1 MPKIIT
7 INDGGIARQA
17 EVEENRFA
25 AFDNL
30 RHSPQ
35 LLSALAADGM
45 TQGRDAQEA
54 MAFLVSQLAF
64 TESRTFERMYQP
76 MQYEQFLPLDFSAG
90 EWADTIRYEIYDFVG
105 QGKRT
110 SGKGRDINKVD
121 VGMADKSFP
130 VLYGNIGYDYS
141 QEELRR
147 TAYLRRSLPDRKL
160 AAAME
165 GYKRHMN
172 RVGLYGETDSGLTGL
187 FNNSLVPQGSAPTG
201 NWGSASAD
209 NILADVNKLID
220 NIWTNTAY
228 NDLPTTIVMAPAAL
242 SKIASTP
249 RATTTDTTILAWIKA
264 NNVAKQQRGI
274 DIDFQ
279 PGFGLN
285 TAGAGSTRRMVGYVK
300 DPNRLVMHIPLP
312 LRFLAPQLVG
322 LSVDVPGEYKYSGV
336 EIRYP
341 KSAYYMDGI

>member
-1 MPKIIT
+1 MTKIIT
-7 INDGGIARQA
+7 VNDGGIARQV
-17 EVEENRFA
+17 EVDEARFD
-25 AFDNL
+25 AFDSL
-30 RHSPQ
+30 RRYPQ
-35 LLSALAADGM
+35 LANIIGDGIV
-45 TQGRDAQEA
+45 QGRDAQEA

-64 TESRTFERMYQP
+64 TENQVFERKYQP

-121 VGMADKSFP
+121 VGFADKSFQ
-130 VLYGNIGYDYS
+130 VVYGNIGYDYS

-147 TAYLRRSLPDRKL
+147 SAYLRRALPERKL
-160 AAAME
+160 AAAVE

-172 RVGLYGETDSGLTGL
+172 QVGLYGEAESNLSGL
-187 FNNSLVPQGSAPTG
+187 FNNALVPQGSAPTG
-201 NWGSASAD
+201 GWGTASAD
-209 NILADVNKLID
+209 NILKDVNTLIN

-228 NDLPTTIVMAPAAL
+228 NDMPTTIVMAPAAL
-242 SKIASTP
+242 ATIASTP

-264 NNVAKQQRGI
+264 NNIAKQQRGI

-285 TAGAGSTRRMVGYVK
+285 TAGVGSTRRMMGYVK
-300 DPNRLVMHIPLP
+300 SPDRLVMHIPLP
-312 LRFLAPQLVG
+312 LRFLAPQLAG
-322 LSVDVPGEYKYSGV
+322 LSIDVPGEYKYSGV

>member
-1 MPKIIT
+1 MNTKVLT
-7 INDGGIARQA
+7 VNDGGIQRSV
-17 EVEENRFA
+17 EVDVNRFN
-25 AFDNL
+25 AFDSL
-30 RHSPQ
+30 RRDPRFASF
-35 LLSALAADGM
+35 AADGLV
-45 TQGRDAQEA
+45 TGRDAQEA

-64 TESRTFERMYQP
+64 TENQVFERQYQP

-121 VGMADKSFP
+121 IGFADKSFP
-130 VLYGNIGYDYS
+130 VLYGNIGYDYT

-147 TAYLRRSLPDRKL
+147 TAYLRRALPERKL
-160 AAAME
+160 AAAVE

-172 RVGLYGETDSGLTGL
+172 NVGLYGETSSGITGL
-187 FNNSLVPQGSAPTG
+187 FNNALIPQGSAPTG
-201 NWGSASAD
+201 GWGTASAD
-209 NILADVNKLID
+209 NILKDINTLIN

-228 NDLPTTIVMAPAAL
+228 NDMPTTIVMSPAAL
-242 SKIASTP
+242 ATIASTP

-264 NNVAKQQRGI
+264 NNIAKQQRGI

-285 TAGAGSTRRMVGYVK
+285 TAGVGSTRRMVGYVK
-300 DPNRLVMHIPLP
+300 SPDRLVMHIPLP
-312 LRFLAPQLVG
+312 LRFLAPQLQG
-322 LSVDVPGEYKYSGV
+322 LAIDVPGEYKYSGV
-336 EIRYP
+336 EVRYP

>member
-1 MPKIIT
+1 MTKIIT
-7 INDGGIARQA
+7 VNDGGIARQV
-17 EVEENRFA
+17 EVDEARFD
-25 AFDNL
+25 AFDSL
-30 RHSPQ
+30 RRYPQ
-35 LLSALAADGM
+35 LANIIGDGIV
-45 TQGRDAQEA
+45 QGRDAQEA
-54 MAFLVSQLAF
+54 MAFLVRQLAF
-64 TESRTFERMYQP
+64 TENQVFERKYQP

-121 VGMADKSFP
+121 VGFADKSFQ
-130 VLYGNIGYDYS
+130 VVYGNIGYDYS

-147 TAYLRRSLPDRKL
+147 TAYLRRALPERKL
-160 AAAME
+160 AAAVE

-172 RVGLYGETDSGLTGL
+172 QVGLYGESESNLSGL
-187 FNNSLVPQGSAPTG
+187 FNNALVPQGSAPTG
-201 NWGSASAD
+201 NWSGAATAD
-209 NILADVNKLID
+209 QILTDINTLIN

-228 NDLPTTIVMAPAAL
+228 NDMPTTIVMAPAAL
-242 SKIASTP
+242 AKIASTP

-264 NNVAKQQRGI
+264 NNIAKQQRGI

-285 TAGAGSTRRMVGYVK
+285 TAGVGSTRRMMGYVK
-300 DPNRLVMHIPLP
+300 SPDRLVMHIPLP
-312 LRFLAPQLVG
+312 LRFLAPQLAG
-322 LSVDVPGEYKYSGV
+322 LSIDVPGEYKYSGV

>member
-1 MPKIIT
+1 MTKIIT
-7 INDGGIARQA
+7 VNDGGIARQV
-17 EVEENRFA
+17 EVDEARFD
-25 AFDNL
+25 AFDSL
-30 RHSPQ
+30 RRYPQ
-35 LLSALAADGM
+35 LANIIGDGIV
-45 TQGRDAQEA
+45 QGRDAQEA

-64 TESRTFERMYQP
+64 TENQVFERKYQP

-121 VGMADKSFP
+121 VGFADKSFQ
-130 VLYGNIGYDYS
+130 VVYGNIGYDYS

-147 TAYLRRSLPDRKL
+147 TAYLRRALPERKL
-160 AAAME
+160 AAAVE

-172 RVGLYGETDSGLTGL
+172 QVGLYGEAESNLSGL
-187 FNNSLVPQGSAPTG
+187 FNNALVPQGSAPTG
-201 NWGSASAD
+201 GWGTASAD
-209 NILADVNKLID
+209 NILKDVNTLIN

-228 NDLPTTIVMAPAAL
+228 NDMPTTIVMAPAAL
-242 SKIASTP
+242 ATIASTP

-264 NNVAKQQRGI
+264 NNIAKQQRGI

-285 TAGAGSTRRMVGYVK
+285 TAGVGSTRRMMGYVK
-300 DPNRLVMHIPLP
+300 SPDRLVMHIPLP
-312 LRFLAPQLVG
+312 LRFLAPQLAG
-322 LSVDVPGEYKYSGV
+322 LSIDVPGEYKYSGV

>member
-1 MPKIIT
+1 MIKIIT
-7 INDGGIARQA
+7 VNDGGIARQV
-17 EVEENRFA
+17 EVDEARFD
-25 AFDNL
+25 AFDSL
-30 RHSPQ
+30 RRYPQ
-35 LLSALAADGM
+35 LANIIGDGIV
-45 TQGRDAQEA
+45 QGRDAQEA

-64 TESRTFERMYQP
+64 TENQVFERKYQP

-121 VGMADKSFP
+121 VGFADKSFQ
-130 VLYGNIGYDYS
+130 VVYGNIGYDYS

-147 TAYLRRSLPDRKL
+147 TAYLRRALPERKL
-160 AAAME
+160 AAAVE

-172 RVGLYGETDSGLTGL
+172 QVGLYGEAESNLSGL
-187 FNNSLVPQGSAPTG
+187 FNNALVPQGSAPTG
-201 NWGSASAD
+201 GWGTASAD
-209 NILADVNKLID
+209 NILKDVNTLIN

-228 NDLPTTIVMAPAAL
+228 NDMPTTIVMAPAAL
-242 SKIASTP
+242 ATIASTP

-264 NNVAKQQRGI
+264 NNIAKQQRGI

-285 TAGAGSTRRMVGYVK
+285 TAGVGSTRRMMGYVK
-300 DPNRLVMHIPLP
+300 SPDRLVMHIPLP
-312 LRFLAPQLVG
+312 LRFLAPQLAG
-322 LSVDVPGEYKYSGV
+322 LSIDVPGEYKYSGV

>member
-1 MPKIIT
+1 MTKIIT
-7 INDGGIARQA
+7 VNDGGIARQV
-17 EVEENRFA
+17 EVDEARFD
-25 AFDNL
+25 AFDSL
-30 RHSPQ
+30 RRYPQ
-35 LLSALAADGM
+35 LGNIIGDGIV
-45 TQGRDAQEA
+45 QGRDAQEA

-64 TESRTFERMYQP
+64 TENQVFERKYQP

-121 VGMADKSFP
+121 VGFADKSFQ
-130 VLYGNIGYDYS
+130 VVYGNIGYDYS

-147 TAYLRRSLPDRKL
+147 TAYLRRALPERKL
-160 AAAME
+160 AAAVE

-172 RVGLYGETDSGLTGL
+172 QVGLYGETESGLTGL
-187 FNNSLVPQGSAPTG
+187 FNNALVPQGSAPTG
-201 NWGSASAD
+201 NWNTASAD
-209 NILADVNKLID
+209 NILADINKLID

-228 NDLPTTIVMAPAAL
+228 NDMPNTIVMAPAAL

-264 NNVAKQQRGI
+264 NNIAKQQRGI

-285 TAGAGSTRRMVGYVK
+285 TAGSGSTRRMIGYVK
-300 DPNRLVMHIPLP
+300 SPDRLVMHIPLP
-312 LRFLAPQLVG
+312 LRFLAPQLAG
-322 LSVDVPGEYKYSGV
+322 LSIDVPGEYKYSGV

>member
-1 MPKIIT
+1 MTKIIT
-7 INDGGIARQA
+7 VNDGGIARQV
-17 EVEENRFA
+17 EVDEARFE
-25 AFDNL
+25 AFDSL
-30 RHSPQ
+30 RRYPQ
-35 LLSALAADGM
+35 LGNIIGDGIV
-45 TQGRDAQEA
+45 QGRDASEA
-54 MAFLVSQLAF
+54 MAFLVSQLAY
-64 TESRTFERMYQP
+64 TENQVFERRYQP

-121 VGMADKSFP
+121 VGFADKSFP
-130 VLYGNIGYDYS
+130 VVYGNIGYDYS

-147 TAYLRRSLPDRKL
+147 TAYLRRALPERKL
-160 AAAME
+160 AAAVE

-172 RVGLYGETDSGLTGL
+172 QVGLYGESESNLTGL
-187 FNNSLVPQGSAPTG
+187 FNNANVPQGSAPTG
-201 NWGSASAD
+201 GWGTASAD
-209 NILADVNKLID
+209 NILKDINTLIN

-228 NDLPTTIVMAPAAL
+228 NDMPNTIVMAPAAL
-242 SKIASTP
+242 ATIASTP

-264 NNVAKQQRGI
+264 NNIAKQQRGI

-300 DPNRLVMHIPLP
+300 SPDRLVMHIPLP
-312 LRFLAPQLVG
+312 LRFLAPQLAG
-322 LSVDVPGEYKYSGV
+322 LSIDVPGEYKYSGV

>member
-1 MPKIIT
+1 MTKIIT
-7 INDGGIARQA
+7 VNDGGIARQV
-17 EVEENRFA
+17 EVDEARFE
-25 AFDNL
+25 AFDSL
-30 RHSPQ
+30 RRYPQ
-35 LLSALAADGM
+35 LGNIIGDGIV
-45 TQGRDAQEA
+45 QGRDAQEA

-64 TESRTFERMYQP
+64 TENQVFERKYQP

-121 VGMADKSFP
+121 VGFADKSFQ
-130 VLYGNIGYDYS
+130 VVYGNIGYDYS

-147 TAYLRRSLPDRKL
+147 TAYLRRSLPERKL
-160 AAAME
+160 AAAVE

-172 RVGLYGETDSGLTGL
+172 QVGLYGESESNLSGL
-187 FNNSLVPQGSAPTG
+187 FNNALVPQGSAPTG
-201 NWGSASAD
+201 GWGTASAD
-209 NILADVNKLID
+209 NILKDVNTLIN

-228 NDLPTTIVMAPAAL
+228 NDMPTTIVMAPAAL
-242 SKIASTP
+242 ATIASTP

-264 NNVAKQQRGI
+264 NNIAKQQRGI

-285 TAGAGSTRRMVGYVK
+285 TAGVGSTRRMMGYVK
-300 DPNRLVMHIPLP
+300 SPDRLVMHIPLP
-312 LRFLAPQLVG
+312 LRFLAPQLAG
-322 LSVDVPGEYKYSGV
+322 LSIDVPGEYKYSGV

>member
-1 MPKIIT
+1 MTKIIT
-7 INDGGIARQA
+7 INDGGVNRQV
-17 EVEENRFA
+17 EVDENRYG
-25 AFDNL
+25 AFDSLRADPRFSSFVGDNL
-30 RHSPQ
+30 V
-35 LLSALAADGM
+35 
-45 TQGRDAQEA
+45 TGRDAQEA

-64 TESRTFERMYQP
+64 TESKTFERQYQP

-90 EWADTIRYEIYDFVG
+90 EWADSIRYEIYDFVG

-121 VGMADKSFP
+121 VGFADKSFP
-130 VLYGNIGYDYS
+130 VLYGNIGYDYT

-147 TAYLRRSLPDRKL
+147 TAYLRRALPDRKL

-172 RVGLYGETDSGLTGL
+172 QVGLYGETSSAITGL
-187 FNNSLVPQGSAPTG
+187 FNNALVPRGSSPSGVSWNT
-201 NWGSASAD
+201 ASAD
-209 NILADVNKLID
+209 QILTDVNRLIN

-228 NDLPTTIVMAPAAL
+228 NDLPTTIVMAPEAL

-249 RATTTDTTILAWIKA
+249 RATTTDTTILSWIKA

-285 TAGAGSTRRMVGYVK
+285 TAGVGSTRRMMGYVK

-312 LRFLAPQLVG
+312 LRFLAPQMQG
-322 LSVDVPGEYKYSGV
+322 LAIDVPGEYKYSGV

>member
-1 MPKIIT
+1 MTKIIT
-7 INDGGIARQA
+7 INDGGVNRQV
-17 EVEENRFA
+17 EVDENRYSSFDSLRADPRFA
-25 AFDNL
+25 SFVGD
-30 RHSPQ
+30 Q
-35 LLSALAADGM
+35 LI
-45 TQGRDAQEA
+45 TGRDAQEA

-64 TESRTFERMYQP
+64 TESKTFERQYQP

-90 EWADTIRYEIYDFVG
+90 EWADSIRYEIYDFVG

-121 VGMADKSFP
+121 VGFADKSFP
-130 VLYGNIGYDYS
+130 VLYGNIGYDYT

-172 RVGLYGETDSGLTGL
+172 QVGLYGETSSAITGL
-187 FNNSLVPQGSAPTG
+187 FNNALVPQGSAPSGVSWNT
-201 NWGSASAD
+201 ASAD
-209 NILADVNKLID
+209 QILTDVNTLIN

-249 RATTTDTTILAWIKA
+249 RATTTDTTILSWIKA

-285 TAGAGSTRRMVGYVK
+285 TAGVGSTRRMMGYVK

-312 LRFLAPQLVG
+312 LRFLAPQMQG
-322 LSVDVPGEYKYSGV
+322 LAIDVPGEYKYSGV

>member
-1 MPKIIT
+1 MNTKILT
-7 INDGGIARQA
+7 VNDGGIQRSV
-17 EVEENRFA
+17 EVDANRFA
-25 AFDNL
+25 AFDSL
-30 RHSPQ
+30 RHDPRFASF
-35 LLSALAADGM
+35 ATDGLV
-45 TQGRDAQEA
+45 TGRDAQEA

-64 TESRTFERMYQP
+64 TENKVFERQYQP

-121 VGMADKSFP
+121 VGFADKSFP
-130 VLYGNIGYDYS
+130 VLYGNIGYDYT

-147 TAYLRRSLPDRKL
+147 TAYLRRALPERKL
-160 AAAME
+160 AGAVE

-172 RVGLYGETDSGLTGL
+172 NVGLYGETSSGITGL

-201 NWGSASAD
+201 NWNSASAD
-209 NILADVNKLID
+209 NILADINKLID
-220 NIWTNTAY
+220 NIWTNTGY
-228 NDLPTTIVMAPAAL
+228 NDMPDTIVMAPAAL

-264 NNVAKQQRGI
+264 NNIAKQQRGI
-274 DIDFQ
+274 DINFQ

-285 TAGAGSTRRMVGYVK
+285 TGGVGSTRRMVGYVK
-300 DPNRLVMHIPLP
+300 SPDRLVMHIPLP
-312 LRFLAPQLVG
+312 LRFLAPQMQG
-322 LSVDVPGEYKYSGV
+322 LAIDVPGEYKYSGV

-341 KSAYYMDGI
+341 KSAYYMDGL